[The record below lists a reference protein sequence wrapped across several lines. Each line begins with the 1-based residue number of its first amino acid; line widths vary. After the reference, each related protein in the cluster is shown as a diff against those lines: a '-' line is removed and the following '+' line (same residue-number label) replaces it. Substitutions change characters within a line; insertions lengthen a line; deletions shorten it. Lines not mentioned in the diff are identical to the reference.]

1 MMVLA
6 ALSLVVIYEVKFN
19 FLKVKMMNRVYIN
32 FYLYVTC
39 RNMYL
44 C

>member
-1 MMVLA
+1 MMILA
-6 ALSLVVIYEVKFN
+6 ALSLVVIYEVKLN
-19 FLKVKMMNRVYIN
+19 LLKVKMMNKVYIN

-39 RNMYL
+39 RNMYP